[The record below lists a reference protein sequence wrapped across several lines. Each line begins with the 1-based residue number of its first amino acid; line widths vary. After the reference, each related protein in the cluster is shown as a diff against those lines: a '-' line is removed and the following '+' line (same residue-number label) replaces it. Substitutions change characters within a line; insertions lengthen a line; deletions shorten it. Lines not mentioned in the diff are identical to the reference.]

1 MSGTGPI
8 GIRAASPADVEQIH
22 AMIVE
27 LATYEQSADQVT
39 GTVEQLGGTLFGA
52 HPSAEALIVEDDGAT
67 AGFALFYTSF
77 STWECLPGIWL
88 EDLFVRPEHRR
99 AGVGRLLLAELARI
113 AIARGCTRL
122 EWNALDWNELALGF
136 YERLGATRLPEWDLH
151 RLAGSALHR
160 VADGDA
166 PGAPAWPRSPK

>member
-1 MSGTGPI
+1 MSDTERI
-8 GIRAASPADVEQIH
+8 RIRAATAADVDQIH

-27 LATYEQSADQVT
+27 LATYEKSADQVT
-39 GTVEQLGGTLFGA
+39 GSTEQLADSLFGA
-52 HPSAEALIVEDDGAT
+52 HPAAEALIAEADDAI

-113 AIARGCTRL
+113 AIARGGTRL

-136 YERLGATRLPEWDLH
+136 YSRLGATRLAEWDLH
-151 RLAGSALHR
+151 RLAGSSLRR
-160 VADGDA
+160 VAEGGA
-166 PGAPAWPRSPK
+166 PGA

>member
-1 MSGTGPI
+1 VVDHESSDAARI
-8 GIRAASPADVEQIH
+8 RIRAANAADVEQIH
-22 AMIVE
+22 AMIVQ

-39 GTVEQLGGTLFGA
+39 GTAEQLAGSLFGA
-52 HPSAEALIVEDDGAT
+52 HPSAEALIVEDDGAI

-99 AGVGRLLLAELARI
+99 AGVGRLLLTELARI

-151 RLAGSALHR
+151 RLAGSALRR
-160 VADGDA
+160 VADGVA
-166 PGAPAWPRSPK
+166 PGS

>member
-1 MSGTGPI
+1 VSDTGRVR
-8 GIRAASPADVEQIH
+8 IRAASAADVDQIH

-27 LATYEQSADQVT
+27 LATYEKSADQVT
-39 GTVEQLGGTLFGA
+39 GTVEQLTGSLFGA
-52 HPSAEALIVEDDGAT
+52 HPSAEALIAEHDAAI

-99 AGVGRLLLAELARI
+99 AGVGHLLLAELARI
-113 AIARGCTRL
+113 AIARGRTRL

-136 YERLGATRLPEWDLH
+136 YSRLGATRLPEWDLH
-151 RLAGSALHR
+151 RLAGSALRR

-166 PGAPAWPRSPK
+166 PGA

>member
-1 MSGTGPI
+1 MAGAGPVR
-8 GIRAASPADVEQIH
+8 IRPAVAADIAEIH

-27 LATYEQSADQVT
+27 LATYERSAEQVT
-39 GTVEQLGGTLFGA
+39 GTVEQLTSSLSGP
-52 HPSAEALIVEDDGAT
+52 HPPAEALIAEHDGAT

-99 AGVGRLLLAELARI
+99 AGIGGLLLAELARLT
-113 AIARGCTRL
+113 IARGCTRL

-136 YERLGATRLPEWDLH
+136 YEKLGARRLPEWDLH
-151 RLAGSALHR
+151 RLEGDPLRR
-160 VADGDA
+160 VADRQALDA
-166 PGAPAWPRSPK
+166 